1 MPPCP
6 SSSPLGTFVCAWQAS
21 SYGGGD
27 LPPPLPS
34 AMQAPPAS
42 APLFLLT
49 PTLQFVLHL
58 FPLFARRR
66 RRNEAMWW
74 PPPPSFPIL
83 RSQEGEAPELVA
95 GKGGG
100 LCGARRPHIDR
111 LSLCW
116 MPFPSLSRP
125 SSSSSFF
132 RSLSSFLSQFV
143 GRQGRLAPR
152 KKAGEEGER
161 GPFWMGG
168 RGLCK

>member
-27 LPPPLPS
+27 LPPPPPPPS

-42 APLFLLT
+42 ALLFLLT
-49 PTLQFVLHL
+49 PTLQFVPHL

-95 GKGGG
+95 GKGRG

-116 MPFPSLSRP
+116 MPFPSLCRP
-125 SSSSSFF
+125 SSSFPFSFVF
-132 RSLSSFLSQFV
+132 SFPICGATRTF
-143 GRQGRLAPR
+143 GT
-152 KKAGEEGER
+152 KEEGR
-161 GPFWMGG
+161 GRRRKRAFLDG
-168 RGLCK
+168 RPGI